1 MADVDLEAVSRAQ
14 YVRDGLAASL
24 VDLPGLSAR
33 RAVEMSVPARRQDM
47 ELLPSVGA
55 MAMTH
60 ESDVLENVERAV
72 DGRRGRARIQGA
84 ATFDELRASDVAV
97 RRGQDVDDRLA
108 LGRPSKAAAPQHLA
122 DRLP

>member
-14 YVRDGLAASL
+14 YTRDGLAASL

-33 RAVEMSVPARRQDM
+33 RAMKVSVPARRQDM

-55 MAMTH
+55 MAVTH
-60 ESDVLENVERAV
+60 ESEVLENVERAV
-72 DGRRGRARIQGA
+72 DGRRGRPRIQGA
-84 ATFDELRASDVAV
+84 ATFDELRAGDVAV

-108 LGRPSKAAAPQHLA
+108 LGRPPKAAPTQKIS
-122 DRLP
+122 R